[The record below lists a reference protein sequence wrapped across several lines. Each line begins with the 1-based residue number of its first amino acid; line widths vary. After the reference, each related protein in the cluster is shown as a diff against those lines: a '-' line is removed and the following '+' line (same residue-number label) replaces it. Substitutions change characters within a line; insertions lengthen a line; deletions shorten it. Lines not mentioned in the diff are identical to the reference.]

1 MCYKADTPRAYA
13 ITVEVTGLRQLL
25 LLPSAGF
32 SSKRDARWPRVGP
45 RKSSCAPGSRRR
57 GRGRTGASH
66 RTKHLDMWV
75 HRVTRNGRRWRL
87 MPGALAG
94 NSFSQGV
101 FLLFGGGIFA
111 FQRPG
116 KHVTNFPLM
125 SQSFFFI
132 VQLKA

>member
-45 RKSSCAPGSRRR
+45 RKSSCAPGSWRR

-132 VQLKA
+132 VQLEA